1 MNTYAQSMLDY
12 INGSPTPYHAVN
24 NLKDMLEKKNAI
36 RLDVKSSWD
45 LEQGKLFYV
54 VNKDTSIAAFYLSS
68 DLEKGFKIAAA
79 HTDSPCFRIKPAS
92 SFIKG
97 GYELLNV
104 EGYGGSI
111 LYSWLDRPLGLAG
124 VVYVKEN
131 DSIRKAYI
139 NISEPIAIIPSLAIH
154 MNRDVNENVKF
165 NIQTEL
171 SPLFAQ
177 EDSRQAFICL
187 LAKEA
192 NCTEEDVLSFDLMTY
207 DASPGTF
214 VGLNK
219 EFVSSP
225 RLDDLSMVNSI
236 FTRFVESCDNMAEN
250 AIAVAF
256 DHEECG
262 SLSDRGARS
271 NFIDMILDR
280 IFESFEMS
288 KEKKYI
294 ALSKSFLISGDMA
307 HAAHPAYPEKN
318 DPHMQVSLNK
328 GPVLKHNSNQSYASN
343 AKATAYIKT
352 ICNKNDIPL
361 QEYANRSDI
370 RGGGTIGPMLSAEY
384 GITAVDIGNPMLS
397 MHSARELGGSKD
409 PIMIHNLF
417 KVFYSNN

>member
-1 MNTYAQSMLDY
+1 MNSYAQSMLEY

-36 RLDVKSSWD
+36 RLDANSHWNLD
-45 LEQGKLFYV
+45 QDKLYYV
-54 VNKDTSIAAFYLSS
+54 INKDTSIAAFYLSNNL
-68 DLEKGFKIAAA
+68 DNGFRIAAA

-111 LYSWLDRPLGLAG
+111 LYSWLDRPLGIAG
-124 VVYVKEN
+124 VVYVKDN
-131 DSIRKAYI
+131 NSIRRAYI
-139 NISEPIAIIPSLAIH
+139 NISEPIVIIPSLAIH

-171 SPLFAQ
+171 CPLFAQ
-177 EDSRQAFICL
+177 SDNGQTFTGL

-192 NCTEEDVLSFDLMTY
+192 NCSEEDILSFDLMTFE
-207 DASPGTF
+207 ASAGTF

-225 RLDDLSMVNSI
+225 RLDDLSMVYSV
-236 FTRFVESCDNMAEN
+236 FTGLLESGENMKSN

-271 NFIDMILDR
+271 NFLDMILDR
-280 IFESFEMS
+280 IFESYKVS
-288 KEKKYI
+288 KELKYI
-294 ALSKSFLISGDMA
+294 SLSKSFLISGDMA
-307 HAAHPAYPEKN
+307 HAAHPAYPDKN
-318 DPHMQVSLNK
+318 DPHMHVHLNK
-328 GPVLKHNSNQSYASN
+328 GPVLKHNSNQSYASSSM
-343 AKATAYIKT
+343 ASAFIKNLCK
-352 ICNKNDIPL
+352 INDIPL

-397 MHSARELGGSKD
+397 MHSARELCGSKD
-409 PIMIHNLF
+409 PHMMHMLF
-417 KVFYSNN
+417 KAFYSGN